1 MCTAPARMWS
11 APSRRD
17 LTPDAHA
24 PRSLE
29 AASSRRRTPRGGSLG
44 SFCFC
49 LGGFGLVGVLV
60 GAGILGSAGSFTGL
74 GFEALAAAFA
84 ASFTARAAFFVSSL
98 TLFSSRRLALASAR
112 SLERSRFTRRRSVSL
127 SCRAFRNRAMASKCV
142 SGGGGGSI
150 STPCVSRTVPTTR
163 ILPSGVVRTTRD
175 DWWKI
180 LDLTV
185 SAGSSSTSD
194 SDVSLPSVS
203 DDPATE
209 CPPSVS
215 VPEFA
220 ALFSSMRFLFSAR
233 ICATRFGSRVSTS

>member
-1 MCTAPARMWS
+1 
-11 APSRRD
+11 
-17 LTPDAHA
+17 
-24 PRSLE
+24 
-29 AASSRRRTPRGGSLG
+29 
-44 SFCFC
+44 
-49 LGGFGLVGVLV
+49 
-60 GAGILGSAGSFTGL
+60 
-74 GFEALAAAFA
+74 
-84 ASFTARAAFFVSSL
+84 
-98 TLFSSRRLALASAR
+98 
-112 SLERSRFTRRRSVSL
+112 
-127 SCRAFRNRAMASKCV
+127 MASKCV